1 MDAQAYPERSQAT
14 TALVLG
20 IVGIFFTVVAPFA
33 WKFGHDE
40 LKAIDE
46 GRRPPDGHGQATA
59 GRILG
64 IIGTVFLV
72 VGLVVLALV
81 MAFVIPVSVTSSE
94 AADPP
99 ISAHMGCLK
108 GRICTARE
116 PLGRLT
122 SSRTW

>member
-46 GRRPPDGHGQATA
+46 GRRPPDGYGQATA

-81 MAFVIPVSVTSSE
+81 MAFVIPVSVTSS
-94 AADPP
+94 
-99 ISAHMGCLK
+99 
-108 GRICTARE
+108 
-116 PLGRLT
+116 
-122 SSRTW
+122 

>member
-1 MDAQAYPERSQAT
+1 MEVTMDTQAYPERSRAT

-81 MAFVIPVSVTSSE
+81 IAFVIPVSVTSS
-94 AADPP
+94 
-99 ISAHMGCLK
+99 
-108 GRICTARE
+108 
-116 PLGRLT
+116 
-122 SSRTW
+122 

>member
-1 MDAQAYPERSQAT
+1 MNTQEYPERSQAT

-20 IVGIFFTVVAPFA
+20 IVGMFINVVAPIA

-46 GRRPPDGHGQATA
+46 GRRSPDGHGQASA

-72 VGLVVLALV
+72 LGLLIALVVLA
-81 MAFVIPVSVTSSE
+81 FVRPVSVT
-94 AADPP
+94 
-99 ISAHMGCLK
+99 
-108 GRICTARE
+108 
-116 PLGRLT
+116 T
-122 SSRTW
+122 S

>member
-1 MDAQAYPERSQAT
+1 MEVTMDTQAYPERSRAT

-20 IVGIFFTVVAPFA
+20 IRWHLLHRCCPFA

-81 MAFVIPVSVTSSE
+81 IAFVIPVSVTSS
-94 AADPP
+94 
-99 ISAHMGCLK
+99 
-108 GRICTARE
+108 
-116 PLGRLT
+116 
-122 SSRTW
+122 